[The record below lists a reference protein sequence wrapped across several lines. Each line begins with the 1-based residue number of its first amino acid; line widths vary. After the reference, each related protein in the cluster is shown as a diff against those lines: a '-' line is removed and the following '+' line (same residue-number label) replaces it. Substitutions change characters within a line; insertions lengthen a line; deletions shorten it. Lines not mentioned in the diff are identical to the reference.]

1 MKFRV
6 VFIPMLFFLNSFTS
20 ANALSSNE
28 ATVINAMYQSLV
40 ASTDN
45 FTSSSKATAAINSTI
60 ISINSDKNISKVEK
74 NNALLLILSKLK
86 QTNIDTSTLN
96 AAIIASNTPTPVKAA
111 LLNIIKDTP
120 DGAKPIPNSP

>member
-28 ATVINAMYQSLV
+28 ATVVNAMYQSLV

-45 FTSSSKATAAINSTI
+45 FTSLSKATAAINSTI